1 MTSEFYPADHL
12 SYSSLSTYSSCPRS
26 YYLSRHKRAWG
37 LPAWYF
43 IVGSAVHDYIKDE
56 LSPDSSPRPLEE
68 YFQDEVNK
76 ANDLEEDQSLWL
88 HGGSDD
94 DPVVGEKALALASAC
109 VEKFHIFMEDMSDI
123 WQVEYDVSGHLPGCS
138 MEIKAYVDVV
148 GMHKKHG
155 PVIIDWKTGKTK
167 PKDNIQL
174 ETYHCLEMVKAGT
187 TLDGSQTK
195 GLYVMLNPDA
205 AKARPVTF
213 KHTPESLG
221 KLYGGIE
228 QQIKSRVWKPEPQYN
243 CRFCTMKPNCK
254 TMSGRNDR
262 TRYYDTP
269 ERDKGYPF

>member
-1 MTSEFYPADHL
+1 MTSPFFPADHL
-12 SYSSLSTYSSCPRS
+12 SYSSLNTYSSCPRA
-26 YYLSRHKRAWG
+26 YYLSRHKKAWG

-56 LSPDSSPRPLEE
+56 LSSDSPPRPIED
-68 YFQDEVNK
+68 YFEDEVAK

-88 HGGSDD
+88 HGGSED

-109 VEKFHIFMEDMSDI
+109 VDRFHDFMGEMQNF
-123 WQVEYDVSGHLPGCS
+123 WLVEYDVSGHLPGCT
-138 MEIKAYVDVV
+138 MEIKAYVDLV

-155 PVIIDWKTGKTK
+155 PVIVDWKTGRNK

-174 ETYHCLEMVKAGT
+174 ETYDKLLRQRVDKQGT
-187 TLDGSQTK
+187 YK

-205 AKARPVTF
+205 AKARSVTF
-213 KHTPESLG
+213 KHTAESLG

-228 QQIKSRVWKPEPQYN
+228 QQIKSKVWKPEPQYN